1 MTLSCQIY
9 IQVQTAIIKLLIRCM
24 MFCCEAKQKLKT
36 FMYGYNKITQNSFY
50 VSAGKHKQP
59 KLGVHLF

>member
-1 MTLSCQIY
+1 
-9 IQVQTAIIKLLIRCM
+9 